1 MPVEYSYN
9 PIDLLPDVALGVKL
23 PFNASGAGRAFNTN
37 YQSVSSDAHVFT
49 SVYTTEEQAISNLKN
64 LILTRKGERLYHP
77 TFGCDLQD
85 MIFENINNDIAL
97 NTEVSDSMTADINYW
112 LPYIEIVKINVGTL
126 SSRASNNSINGFAV
140 LLNFKVSTSNINR
153 EIEIF
158 IDNSGV
164 NII

>member
-9 PIDLLPDVALGVKL
+9 PIDLYPDIALGIKL
-23 PFNASGAGRAFNTN
+23 PFNSSAAGKSYNNN

-49 SVYTTEEQAISNLKN
+49 SLYTTDEQAISNLKN

-77 TFGCDLQD
+77 TIGCMLQD
-85 MIFENINNDIAL
+85 YLFENITSESTLQDDVTDGL
-97 NTEVSDSMTADINYW
+97 TSDINYW
-112 LPYIEIVKINVGTL
+112 LPYINIIDIKTSMLTEN
-126 SSRASNNSINGFAV
+126 INGFAI
-140 LLNFKVSTSNINR
+140 LLQFNVTTSNINR

-158 IDNSGV
+158 IDNTGV